1 MTLWVINFLAIG
13 FLAVLTIVVLRF
25 AIRGAITRK
34 HLLEAVRVIS
44 VMVAVVLAISA
55 TRGEIGHWGFWL
67 GGGMIMVG
75 TAMALFLSPTSN
87 RQHD

>member
-13 FLAVLTIVVLRF
+13 FLAFLAIVVLRF

-44 VMVAVVLAISA
+44 VMVAVALAIPAS
-55 TRGEIGHWGFWL
+55 RGEIGHWGFWV
-67 GGGMIMVG
+67 GSAMVL
-75 TAMALFLSPTSN
+75 TAGLTVFL
-87 RQHD
+87 